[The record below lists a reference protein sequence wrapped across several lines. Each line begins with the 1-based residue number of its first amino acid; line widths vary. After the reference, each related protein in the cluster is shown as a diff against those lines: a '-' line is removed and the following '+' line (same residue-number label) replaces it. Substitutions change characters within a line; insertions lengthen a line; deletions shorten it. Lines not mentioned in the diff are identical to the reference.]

1 MTWAER
7 TSPIKVGDQVAYSKA
22 FCQSTGQLTGDTPH
36 ARGKVVELQPLGQTM
51 LAVIDWGNP
60 GLPTKVN
67 VKNLSVVR
75 NGQVIER
82 D

>member
-1 MTWAER
+1 MTWAAR

-36 ARGKVVELQPLGQTM
+36 ARGTVLSFHPVGDTL
-51 LAVIDWGNP
+51 LAVIDWKNP
-60 GLPTKVN
+60 ELPPRVN

-75 NGQVIER
+75 NGQVMER